1 MKLVSTKANMIIL
14 TPTDKNLF
22 VSYSTKL
29 FIFLGP
35 FLSLFD
41 SAGYLLDGGILN
53 LAGMIRVLI
62 FKGKCWIWW
71 DYLWLDSFLQ
81 LNKCIL
87 VNKLKSRIKE
97 RKDKNLWHSW
107 PAMAISITKFFA
119 NQLMTASL
127 FCLAN

>member
-53 LAGMIRVLI
+53 LAGTIRVLI
-62 FKGKCWIWW
+62 FKGKCWI
-71 DYLWLDSFLQ
+71 
-81 LNKCIL
+81 
-87 VNKLKSRIKE
+87 
-97 RKDKNLWHSW
+97 
-107 PAMAISITKFFA
+107 
-119 NQLMTASL
+119 
-127 FCLAN
+127 